1 MRIYLKNLNYFIRA
15 LKKSITS
22 FLSNISN
29 RYLIIKLIK
38 TGEIVE
44 QIFNRLEQMYEKMN
58 NVAKDYKT
66 LLESLISIFKDLE
79 EVREINYPIF

>member
-38 TGEIVE
+38 TGEIIE